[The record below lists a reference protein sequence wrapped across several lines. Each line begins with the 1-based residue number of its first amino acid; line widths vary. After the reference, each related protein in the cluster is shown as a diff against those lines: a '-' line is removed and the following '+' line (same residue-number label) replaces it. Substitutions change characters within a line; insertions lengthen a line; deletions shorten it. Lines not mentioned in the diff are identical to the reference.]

1 MRTFCLALLLFAAA
15 QAMGPA
21 RARPPAAASAPLVA
35 LPYMKAE
42 QVTVS
47 GISSGAYM
55 AVQFQVA
62 FSRTVK
68 GAGII
73 AAGPYFCSRGNVL
86 TATTVC
92 SCTNDVFP
100 CRVAPGA
107 TRVRELI
114 AVTDWF
120 SALQAID
127 PTSAMA
133 GHRIWMLSGGAD
145 TVVPQAVVD
154 DLLSFYQHYV
164 AANRIFY
171 KRDLPAQHAMPT
183 DNFGNACATLASP
196 FINNC
201 GFDAAGELLKW
212 IYGPL
217 TARNTGRPTDRFI
230 VFNQAEFLTHPRLH
244 GMAESGYLYVPPA
257 CDNAGNNGCRL
268 HVAFHGCLQDLEEIG
283 TTFVERAG
291 YNAWADSNKL
301 MILYPQAASI
311 GQYRN
316 PNACWDW
323 FAYDDLRYPQK
334 GGRQMAAVK
343 RMVDRLTGVPAAMI
357 PTAPPAPPAKCRLGK
372 CT

>member
-1 MRTFCLALLLFAAA
+1 MRTLCLALLLFVAAH
-15 QAMGPA
+15 AMPA
-21 RARPPAAASAPLVA
+21 RAQTPAQLVA
-35 LPYMKAE
+35 LPSMRAE

-47 GISSGAYM
+47 GVSAGAYM

-62 FSRTVK
+62 FSGTVH

-73 AAGPYFCSRGNVL
+73 AAGPYFCARGNVV
-86 TATTVC
+86 TATTLC
-92 SCTNDVFP
+92 SCTNDLFP
-100 CRVAPGA
+100 CRVGPRA

-120 SALQAID
+120 AALQAID
-127 PTSAMA
+127 PTSALA
-133 GHRIWMLSGGAD
+133 GHRIWMLSGTAD
-145 TVVPQAVVD
+145 TVVPQVVVN
-154 DLLSFYQHYV
+154 DLHSYYRHYV
-164 AANRIFY
+164 DPNRMYY
-171 KRDLPAQHAMPT
+171 KRDLPVQHAMPT
-183 DNFGNACATLASP
+183 DNFGNACAALASP

-212 IYGPL
+212 LYGPL
-217 TARNTGRPTDRFI
+217 TARNSGRPAGRFI
-230 VFNQAEFLTHPRLH
+230 VFNQSEFLTQPRWH

-257 CDNAGNNGCRL
+257 CDNNGASGCRL
-268 HVAFHGCLQDLEEIG
+268 HVVFHGCLQDLEEIG

-311 GQYRN
+311 GQYKN

-323 FAYDDLRYPQK
+323 FAYDDPRYAQK
-334 GGRQMAAVK
+334 SGRQMTAIK
-343 RMVDRLTGVPAAMI
+343 RMVDRLTGVPAAAMI
-357 PTAPPAPPAKCRLGK
+357 PTAPPAPPPKCRPGK

>member
-1 MRTFCLALLLFAAA
+1 MRIFCLALLLFAAA
-15 QAMGPA
+15 QAMVPA
-21 RARPPAAASAPLVA
+21 RAQAPAHMVA

-47 GISSGAYM
+47 GVSAGAYM

-73 AAGPYFCSRGNVL
+73 AAGPYFCARGNVL

-100 CRVAPGA
+100 CQAAPRA

-114 AVTDWF
+114 AVTDWYA
-120 SALQAID
+120 ALQAID

-133 GHRIWMLSGGAD
+133 GHRIWMLSGTAD
-145 TVVPQAVVD
+145 TVVPQVIVN
-154 DLLSFYQHYV
+154 DLQSFYQHYV
-164 AANRIFY
+164 AANRISY
-171 KRDLPAQHAMPT
+171 KRDLPVQHAMPT
-183 DNFGNACATLASP
+183 DNFGNACAKLASP

-217 TARNTGRPTDRFI
+217 TARNTARPAGRFV
-230 VFNQAEFLTHPRLH
+230 VFNQAEFLAHPRLH

-268 HVAFHGCLQDLEEIG
+268 HVVFHGCLQDLEEIG

-311 GQYRN
+311 GQYKN

-323 FAYDDLRYPQK
+323 FAYDDLRYAQK
-334 GGRQMAAVK
+334 GGRQMTAVK
-343 RMVDRLTGVPAAMI
+343 RMVDRLTGVPSSMI
-357 PTAPPAPPAKCRLGK
+357 PMAPPAPPATCRPGK